1 MEDREE
7 VGLFH
12 LFQPNSFVDSVKI
25 KTKDG
30 FLCRIFPI
38 ELFEFLLRDGIIRI
52 DIISQKDIMYSGHR
66 THANMTELLTRGWD
80 DKADKVVHI
89 HFEEVSEK
97 KFPGH
102 PVWVSLRRLDCQSH
116 SW

>member
-38 ELFEFLLRDGIIRI
+38 ELFEFLLQDGIIKL
-52 DIISQKDIMYSGHR
+52 ISSAKKTSCIPVIVPM
-66 THANMTELLTRGWD
+66 LT
-80 DKADKVVHI
+80 
-89 HFEEVSEK
+89 
-97 KFPGH
+97 
-102 PVWVSLRRLDCQSH
+102 
-116 SW
+116 